1 MTDFASYW
9 DEAIFGLN
17 YHQRCSGLPT
27 LCRIVSCERPLSA
40 VRACSPNPRAAHAG
54 LDVTSQGTL
63 PPDADAGYA
72 DRYSRPWSATG
83 APRKHSPVKICQR
96 VTTVIMELSMRI
108 VTLEEHFT
116 IPSLVRRISPD
127 AIARRGFPVGNWRR
141 GAAVEQ
147 RMPEIGA
154 LRLGEMGQAAIAT
167 QVLSVSGPG
176 ADLVDGLEGV
186 TLARDFNDALAT
198 AISEHPDRFAGFAH
212 LPMRSPDA
220 AADEFER
227 TVRDLGFCGALIN
240 GMTED
245 LFLDDSRFDP
255 ILSRAEQLGVPIY
268 VHPGIPPESVRKA
281 YYDNLPHSASFRL
294 AIAGWGWHSETAIHI
309 LRLVLSGVLD
319 RHPRLKLIIGHMGEG
334 LAAMLARCDQIF
346 ANEVPHLKRSVAQT
360 ILDQVWVTTSGMF
373 TLPPFFAAL
382 AVFGIDRIMFSIDYP
397 FSSNQQG
404 RDFLDS
410 LPLAPVDL
418 AKVAHVNADQLL
430 KLTPQP

>member
-1 MTDFASYW
+1 
-9 DEAIFGLN
+9 
-17 YHQRCSGLPT
+17 
-27 LCRIVSCERPLSA
+27 
-40 VRACSPNPRAAHAG
+40 
-54 LDVTSQGTL
+54 
-63 PPDADAGYA
+63 
-72 DRYSRPWSATG
+72 
-83 APRKHSPVKICQR
+83 
-96 VTTVIMELSMRI
+96 MRI
-108 VTLEEHFT
+108 VALEEHFT

-127 AIARRGFPVGNWRR
+127 AIARRGFPVGNSWRR

-147 RMPEIGA
+147 RMPEIGP
-154 LRLGEMGQAAIAT
+154 LRLGDMDQAAIAT
-167 QVLSVSGPG
+167 QVLSLSGPG

-186 TLARDFNDALAT
+186 SLARDLNDALAA
-198 AISEHPDRFAGFAH
+198 AISEHADRFAGFAH

-220 AADEFER
+220 AADELER
-227 TVRDLGFCGALIN
+227 AVHDLGFCGALIN

-281 YYDNLPHSASFRL
+281 YYDNLPESAGFRL

-373 TLPPFFAAL
+373 TQPPFFAAL
-382 AVFGIDRIMFSIDYP
+382 TVFGIDRIMFSIDYP

-404 RDFLDS
+404 RDFLDR

-418 AKVAHVNADQLL
+418 EKIAHVNADQLL
-430 KLTPQP
+430 KLTPRP